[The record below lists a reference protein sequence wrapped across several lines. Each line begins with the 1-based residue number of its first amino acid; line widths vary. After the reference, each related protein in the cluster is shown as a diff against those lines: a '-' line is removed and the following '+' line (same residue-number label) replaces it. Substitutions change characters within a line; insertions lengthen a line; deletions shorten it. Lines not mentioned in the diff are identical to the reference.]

1 MKYQITF
8 SKITEKASLKCKKL
22 KKREKWVKMPQNW
35 KLKVIYMKNSKK
47 ISLCKLNKNKQFFS
61 SDYKDQIP
69 HHQHSLQGI
78 IPPSWYRP
86 CKETCNPPFLKLMGH
101 ILRALNIFFFTQNI
115 TENQHNQAS
124 WFLTLQLFEGMLT
137 E

>member
-35 KLKVIYMKNSKK
+35 KLMVIYMKNSKK

-78 IPPSWYRP
+78 IPPSWYPP
-86 CKETCNPPFLKLMGH
+86 CMETCNPPFLKLMGH
-101 ILRALNIFFFTQNI
+101 ILRALNIFFSCKHI
-115 TENQHNQAS
+115 SENQHNQAS
-124 WFLTLQLFEGMLT
+124 WFLTLKSFEGMLT

>member
-22 KKREKWVKMPQNW
+22 KKREKWVGKNAT
-35 KLKVIYMKNSKK
+35 KLKEIYMKNSKK

-78 IPPSWYRP
+78 IPPSWYPP
-86 CKETCNPPFLKLMGH
+86 CMETCNPPFLKLMGH
-101 ILRALNIFFFTQNI
+101 ILRALNICFFFHSNI
-115 TENQHNQAS
+115 SLRISTIRHLD
-124 WFLTLQLFEGMLT
+124 F
-137 E
+137 